1 MKNRTLASLFIFF
14 QLIAANANAGGSF
27 FEQSNQYKGF
37 YWFERG
43 QSTNPNKA
51 EIDYQI
57 PSATVAAASIE
68 ARKKKLDD
76 ARNQMVAVG
85 FDQDAPLS
93 AKRQAVI
100 NYKKIE
106 MEMWNGALSLVDAS
120 DMANFINPEIADN
133 QNHPTNVFGVKLQRQ
148 VEAEQN
154 IVAIIGF
161 AKEFDLLLFADESCR
176 YCREFAPVLKRFVN
190 QHHFQLDIASLDS
203 KAGNIAK
210 SLGITSIPTLVAVKK
225 DGFLLFE
232 VSRGV
237 VSTSELEANIL
248 LASKYSQELAVKKK
262 QGDQG
267 KRKQHKSRGYSG

>member
-1 MKNRTLASLFIFF
+1 
-14 QLIAANANAGGSF
+14 
-27 FEQSNQYKGF
+27 
-37 YWFERG
+37 
-43 QSTNPNKA
+43 
-51 EIDYQI
+51 
-57 PSATVAAASIE
+57 
-68 ARKKKLDD
+68 
-76 ARNQMVAVG
+76 MVAVG

>member
-1 MKNRTLASLFIFF
+1 MQNKTLIVLFIFI
-14 QLIAANANAGGSF
+14 QLIAVTSNAGSSF

-37 YWFERG
+37 YWFEREK
-43 QSTNPNKA
+43 STNPNKA

-133 QNHPTNVFGVKLQRQ
+133 QNQPTNVFGVKLQRQ

-154 IVAIIGF
+154 IVSIMEF

-176 YCREFAPVLKRFVN
+176 YCREFAPVLKRFVD
-190 QHHFQLDIASLDS
+190 QHHFQLDVASLDS
-203 KAGNIAK
+203 KAGSIAK
-210 SLGITSIPTLVAVKK
+210 SLGINSIPTLVAIKK
-225 DGFLLFE
+225 DGSMLFE
-232 VSRGV
+232 LSRGV
-237 VSTSELEANIL
+237 VSMSGLEANIL
-248 LASKYSQELAVKKK
+248 LASKYSKELKATSK
-262 QGDQG
+262 QGKHG
-267 KRKQHKSRGYSG
+267 VKQKSRGHRG

>member
-1 MKNRTLASLFIFF
+1 VTAFNSIVYHFQEGEKDTEDKIITNTYLKNIAICGNLSFKTFKNKLLAYYLVGNIPNTY
-14 QLIAANANAGGSF
+14 LIDAKLLTINNSKEKINEIIKNNYPKTKIIIKNATS
-27 FEQSNQYKGF
+27 
-37 YWFERG
+37 
-43 QSTNPNKA
+43 
-51 EIDYQI
+51 
-57 PSATVAAASIE
+57 
-68 ARKKKLDD
+68 
-76 ARNQMVAVG
+76 
-85 FDQDAPLS
+85 
-93 AKRQAVI
+93 
-100 NYKKIE
+100 
-106 MEMWNGALSLVDAS
+106 
-120 DMANFINPEIADN
+120 ANFINPEIADN